1 MARPSWAAALV
12 LSTSLTALLGAGPPA
27 PEDAG
32 AGTDGAPSGSVETDT
47 AVAEP
52 AEAAAPP
59 HQVALPPSKSAAA
72 PSAPP
77 PDAGPLDDS
86 PTLHSAFVHVFVD
99 YPDAVLELRSY
110 IDDTDWTQACRAPCD
125 RTLRVE
131 GMDAR
136 VRAPGMTASN
146 VFRIDPGRGTANLKV
161 EGGSARSKTIGTVGF
176 AGGIPLGL
184 VGMGLWSYGKL
195 EDRASLQTAGI
206 VTMGV
211 AAALVL
217 GSLPFLSAG
226 GTRVKDG
233 KGKVIATTFAPPRL

>member
-1 MARPSWAAALV
+1 MARPSWAAALL
-12 LSTSLTALLGAGPPA
+12 LSTSLTALLGAGPGA

-32 AGTDGAPSGSVETDT
+32 AGTDGAPSGSVETDA

-52 AEAAAPP
+52 AAAAPQAP
-59 HQVALPPSKSAAA
+59 DVAPPPKSAAA
-72 PSAPP
+72 PPASAKG
-77 PDAGPLDDS
+77 AGPLEDS

-110 IDDTDWTQACRAPCD
+110 IDDTDWTEACRAPCD

-161 EGGSARSKTIGTVGF
+161 EGGSLRSKTIGTVGF
-176 AGGIPLGL
+176 ASGIPLGL

-226 GTRVKDG
+226 GTRVRDG
-233 KGKVIATTFAPPRL
+233 KGKVIATSFAPPRL